1 MYEIVKN
8 GGLPVGINFDS
19 KNRRPSNTY
28 EDMFHGFILGMDS
41 FAYGLLKAAQIIE
54 DGRIE
59 GYTNK
64 KYESFETEL
73 GKKIRNGETSL
84 EELADRAAELKGVD
98 SHISG
103 AQEYLEGVLN
113 NIILSN
119 N

>member
-1 MYEIVKN
+1 MLGTNIKCLWDTANMFSNPRFMN
-8 GGLPVGINFDS
+8 GAGSTNDVDV
-19 KNRRPSNTY
+19 Y
-28 EDMFHGFILGMDS
+28 C
-41 FAYGLLKAAQIIE
+41 FAAAQIIE

-98 SHISG
+98 SPISG

-119 N
+119 D